1 MIKLVV
7 FFQRWNFN
15 IVTPSNLCVCYSS
28 GYPQQ
33 ATLCTAGYARLIYR
47 WMFFSLELYVLLWY
61 HSIEHTQ
68 LIGISFVRRMYKC
81 SVVIVG
87 QIKEKYL
94 VSSRMIMGFRDWS
107 WFSSI
112 IFQNSAINPEIN
124 YIVDSL
130 NECNTN
136 AVQSWTAIC
145 CQLKKGT
152 PPGRLKDFRASS
164 FFTLKLVCDFLED
177 CFHLH
182 LSFSPSSWNSSIS
195 GG

>member
-1 MIKLVV
+1 
-7 FFQRWNFN
+7 
-15 IVTPSNLCVCYSS
+15 
-28 GYPQQ
+28 
-33 ATLCTAGYARLIYR
+33 
-47 WMFFSLELYVLLWY
+47 MFSCHCW
-61 HSIEHTQ
+61 TN
-68 LIGISFVRRMYKC
+68 
-81 SVVIVG
+81 
-87 QIKEKYL
+87 KEKNL
-94 VSSRMIMGFRDWS
+94 VSFRMIMGFRDWS

-164 FFTLKLVCDFLED
+164 FFKIKACLWFFWKIAFISICPSPLLPGTLLFQAVNPPQCWSWWSRISDED
-177 CFHLH
+177 KVNQHK
-182 LSFSPSSWNSSIS
+182 IS
-195 GG
+195 LTVVFFRKIK